1 MKYSFLFDIEP
12 VQQQRPRARR
22 LGNGIMLYDP
32 SKVKQFKILV
42 GNMARE
48 QMKQNKWSVLN
59 NKPLML
65 DVTFYRPIQKSLSKA
80 EHDRRAKHE
89 VLPIVKP
96 DCDNYIKSCLDS
108 LNGIVWKDDALI
120 TDIRAKKRYAE
131 FPRIEVDVEEIR

>member
-1 MKYSFLFDIEP
+1 MKYSFLFDIVP

-48 QMKQNKWSVLN
+48 QMKRNEWQRFE

-65 DVTFYRPIQKSLSKA
+65 DVTFYRPIQQSISKA
-80 EHDRRAKHE
+80 EHDRRARHE

-96 DCDNYIKSCLDS
+96 DCDNYVKSCLDS

-120 TDIRAKKRYAE
+120 TDIRARKRYAE
-131 FPRIEVDVEEIR
+131 QPRIEIEVEGI

>member
-1 MKYSFLFDIEP
+1 MRYSFLFDIVP

-48 QMKQNKWSVLN
+48 QMKQNNWQRFESR
-59 NKPLML
+59 PLML
-65 DVTFYRPIQKSLSKA
+65 DVTFYRPIQQSISKV
-80 EHDRRAKHE
+80 EHDRRARHE
-89 VLPIVKP
+89 VLPTVKP
-96 DCDNYIKSCLDS
+96 DCDNYVKSCLDS

-131 FPRIEVDVEEIR
+131 QPRIEVEVEEF

>member
-1 MKYSFLFDIEP
+1 MKYSFLFDIVP

-48 QMKQNKWSVLN
+48 QMKQNNWQRFESR
-59 NKPLML
+59 PLML
-65 DVTFYRPIQKSLSKA
+65 DVTFYRPIQQSISKA
-80 EHDRRAKHE
+80 EHDRRARHE
-89 VLPIVKP
+89 VLPTVKP
-96 DCDNYIKSCLDS
+96 DNSNYLKSLEDA

-120 TDIRAKKRYAE
+120 TDIRARKRYAE
-131 FPRIEVDVEEIR
+131 QPRIEIEVEEI

>member
-1 MKYSFLFDIEP
+1 MKYSFLFDIVP
-12 VQQQRPRARR
+12 IQQQRPRARR

-48 QMKQNKWSVLN
+48 QMKQNEWQRFE

-65 DVTFYRPIQKSLSKA
+65 DVTFYRPIQQSLSKA
-80 EHDRRAKHE
+80 EHDRRARHE

-96 DCDNYIKSCLDS
+96 DCDNYVKSCLDS

-120 TDIRAKKRYAE
+120 TDIRARKRYAE
-131 FPRIEVDVEEIR
+131 QPRIEIEVEEI

>member
-1 MKYSFLFDIEP
+1 MKYSFLFDIVP

-48 QMKQNKWSVLN
+48 QMKQNEWQRFE

-65 DVTFYRPIQKSLSKA
+65 DVTFYRPIQQSISKA
-80 EHDRRAKHE
+80 EHDRRARHE

-96 DCDNYIKSCLDS
+96 DNSNYLKSLEDA

-120 TDIRAKKRYAE
+120 TDIRARKRYAE
-131 FPRIEVDVEEIR
+131 KPRIEIEVEEI